1 MNKIYKVIWSKTRN
15 CYVAVAE
22 FVKRNGKGGSSLN
35 RRHIAAALAAVAI
48 CAAPA
53 GALANTGGHWDGDDY
68 IGDAPYNVTINE
80 EVKGIAYGRYETGNV
95 GASDATLSIV
105 ADGKANAAIGGRA
118 ASGAVTGN
126 KVEMTGGEIVKG
138 NPIRIGSLNVFGMLI
153 GGFAEE
159 GNVEKNTVELSG
171 GTVNRWVIG
180 GYAEKGEAK
189 DNSVTVSGG
198 TVENNVVGGV
208 SDSVNAENNT
218 VTISGGTVGK
228 NVYGGYSSSGSA
240 KKNTVTIS
248 GGKVGS
254 EVYGGWS
261 LSSDATNNTVIL
273 SRQGSEAP
281 PDIKGKL
288 FGGYGIPGIVS
299 GNTLQVE
306 AVGLSAPQIKNFD
319 TYRFVLPSDIK
330 ANDTMLTLKNQSAD
344 LTIDGSKVDMAVAK
358 GSGLNINFDN
368 DSVTLLHKTGGG
380 GAFSVQNLTGA
391 VQTSKLDGES
401 TGFDVMKYKLNKPDH
416 EDKLNVTVS
425 ELHLYGDG
433 GTNTPGRRETGNT
446 LEIKGGKA
454 NVAFGGR
461 ASSGAVTENHV
472 IMNDGE
478 IVDRGAVW
486 AGGKDVSGMLIGGF
500 AEEGNVEK
508 NTVEL
513 SGGTVGS
520 WVMGGYSVAGDITN
534 NTVTVSGGTVRGL
547 VYGGYSSSVGAA
559 TDNTVTIRGGMVS
572 DKVYGGYSD
581 DGDAK
586 DNTVILS
593 KVAGKAVPVIKDTLF
608 GGFSLTGVVSGNTL
622 QVESV
627 GLSAPEIQNFDNYRF
642 VLPSDI
648 KAGDTML
655 QLTNQNDADVTID
668 PNRVSFTTDSG
679 FGLNLGESITLLH
692 KTGGSKTLNLTGSG
706 SAYER
711 LDGEADGLPV
721 KEFKLN
727 VSQEKDK
734 VDAEYAARFL

>member
-22 FVKRNGKGGSSLN
+22 FVKRNGKGGSVLN

-53 GALANTGGHWDGDDY
+53 GALAANTGGHWDSDDY
-68 IGDAPYNVTINE
+68 IGDAPEYTVVID
-80 EVKGIAYGRYETGNV
+80 
-95 GASDATLSIV
+95 S
-105 ADGKANAAIGGRA
+105 
-118 ASGAVTGN
+118 
-126 KVEMTGGEIVKG
+126 
-138 NPIRIGSLNVFGMLI
+138 NVFG
-153 GGFAEE
+153 
-159 GNVEKNTVELSG
+159 NVYGRREYDDTIATGASVTVES
-171 GTVNRWVIG
+171 GTVGHEAPVADVYG
-180 GYAEKGEAK
+180 GYSWYGDAT
-189 DNSVTVSGG
+189 NNTVTVSGG
-198 TVENNVVGGV
+198 TVGGFGMGFLYGGH
-208 SDSVNAENNT
+208 SVYGNAANNT
-218 VTISGGTVGK
+218 VTISGGTVK
-228 NVYGGYSSSGSA
+228 NTVYGGNSGGDA
-240 KKNTVTIS
+240 TGNTVTIS
-248 GGKVGS
+248 GGKVNRD
-254 EVYGGWS
+254 VYGGLARNGS
-261 LSSDATNNTVIL
+261 AKNNTVIL

-281 PDIKGKL
+281 PDINGTL
-288 FGGYGIPGIVS
+288 FGGYSEFGGAVS
-299 GNTLQVE
+299 NNTLQVE

-358 GSGLNINFDN
+358 GSGLNIDFDD

-380 GAFSVQNLTGA
+380 GAFSVTNLTGE

-401 TGFDVMKYKLNKPDH
+401 TGFDVMKYKLDKPDH

-433 GTNTPGRRETGNT
+433 GTNTPGQRQTGNT

-486 AGGKDVSGMLIGGF
+486 AGKKDVSGMLIGGF

-520 WVMGGYSVAGDITN
+520 WVMGGYSVAGNITN
-534 NTVTVSGGTVRGL
+534 NTVTVSGGTVRGF

-559 TDNTVTIRGGMVS
+559 IDNTVTIRGGTVS
-572 DKVYGGYSD
+572 NKVYGGYSE
-581 DGDAK
+581 DGNAK

-593 KVAGKAVPVIKDTLF
+593 KVAGKAAPVIKGTLF

-622 QVESV
+622 QVEAV
-627 GLSAPEIQNFDNYRF
+627 DLSAPQIRNFDTYRF

-648 KAGDTML
+648 KASDTM
-655 QLTNQNDADVTID
+655 
-668 PNRVSFTTDSG
+668 
-679 FGLNLGESITLLH
+679 
-692 KTGGSKTLNLTGSG
+692 TG
-706 SAYER
+706 
-711 LDGEADGLPV
+711 
-721 KEFKLN
+721 
-727 VSQEKDK
+727 
-734 VDAEYAARFL
+734 